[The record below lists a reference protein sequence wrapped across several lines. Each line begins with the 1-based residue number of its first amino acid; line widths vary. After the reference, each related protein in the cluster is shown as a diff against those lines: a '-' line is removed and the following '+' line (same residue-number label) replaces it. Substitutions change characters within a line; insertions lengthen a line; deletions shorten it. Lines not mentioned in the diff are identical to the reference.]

1 MDLNAAVQTPA
12 TDEALPDQI
21 ASEATGGEDDALS
34 AVYDKLMGGDDAAPE
49 AEPEQEAEPA
59 TESAQ
64 EPVEQVPTD
73 IPVALQKHWS
83 KMDPEAREAVVN
95 SQREMSRKLSEMGR
109 VASGLEP
116 IKSVLVKASQEMPAL
131 AGMRPDQVAQ
141 EVMQLAKISQQFS
154 DKPLETL
161 VGLAKQHNMV
171 DALRQALGGQPQEAQ
186 QTAALHNEIRALKQQ
201 LSRVADPDYF
211 RQQVSAVTMQDRVM
225 GDVQTFAQTAEHWAD
240 VEDHMPKVIPLVR
253 ERLGE
258 GASAKDVL
266 SQAYDLALQIYKPEA
281 KAKAQAAADEAAL
294 TPDPDRAKAA
304 LKAKSVNVTGRP
316 NGNTRELSEEEA
328 LAAVYDRVMRK

>member
-1 MDLNAAVQTPA
+1 MDFDAAVQTPA
-12 TDEALPDQI
+12 TDEAMPDQI
-21 ASEATGGEDDALS
+21 APEATEASEDDALS
-34 AVYDKLMGGDDAAPE
+34 SVYDKLMGGDDAASE

-59 TESAQ
+59 PEAVA
-64 EPVEQVPTD
+64 EPVEPVPTD
-73 IPVALQKHWS
+73 IPVALQKHWA

-171 DALRQALGGQPQEAQ
+171 DALRQALGGQPQEAG
-186 QTAALHNEIRALKQQ
+186 QTAALQNEIRALKQQ
-201 LSRVADPDYF
+201 FSRVADPEYL
-211 RQQVSAVTMQDRVM
+211 REQVSAVTQQERVM

-266 SQAYDLALQIYKPEA
+266 SQAYDLALQIYLPEA
-281 KAKAQAAADEAAL
+281 KAKAQAADEAAKV
-294 TPDPDRAKAA
+294 PDPERIKAVT
-304 LKAKSVNVTGRP
+304 KAKSVNVTGRP
-316 NGNTRELSEEEA
+316 NGSTRELSEEEA